1 MRVGCLNRVL
11 SHTKSATLFTMD
23 ESSQLVIKLD
33 QFLKWQALAQT
44 GGEAKML
51 ILSGE
56 VQVNGEVE
64 TRRGRKL
71 VTGDRVSLY
80 DRTVIV
86 QLDEGAP

>member
-1 MRVGCLNRVL
+1 MNQ
-11 SHTKSATLFTMD
+11 
-23 ESSQLVIKLD
+23 SSPIPTIKLD

-44 GGEAKML
+44 GGEAKFL

-56 VQVNGEVE
+56 VLVNGEVE

-80 DRTVIV
+80 DQTVIV
-86 QLDEGAP
+86 ELPASGF

>member
-1 MRVGCLNRVL
+1 
-11 SHTKSATLFTMD
+11 MD
-23 ESSQLVIKLD
+23 ELSQSVIKLD

-71 VTGDRVSLY
+71 VTGDRVSLS
-80 DRTVIV
+80 DQTVIV